1 LARTPGKRAEADG
14 DVRAR
19 LLGSAAELFSA
30 KGYAGTTVREIV
42 ERAGVTKPAL
52 YYYFRS
58 KEGIYLDLM
67 RAPLE
72 GFTERIES
80 AAREKG
86 TSRERIT
93 RLCLRAYDD
102 FVRNLPHAR
111 ILFSFY
117 YGPPQGAPY
126 VDFDTV
132 QLRFQEIVA
141 GLLKEGIRSGEFRR
155 GNPTDMM
162 WTVAGA
168 VNVAMEL
175 ELCRP
180 GQSIGRGGI
189 VRMLGIIFDGIAGD
203 GRGAPGKGKRG

>member
-1 LARTPGKRAEADG
+1 MARTRGKRAEAEG

-19 LLGSAAELFSA
+19 LLGSAAELFST
-30 KGYAGTTVREIV
+30 KGYAGATVREIV
-42 ERAGVTKPAL
+42 ARAGVTKPAM
-52 YYYFRS
+52 YYYFHS

-67 RAPLE
+67 RPPLK

-86 TSRERIT
+86 TFRERIT
-93 RLCLRAYDD
+93 RLCLRSYDD
-102 FVRNLPHAR
+102 FVRNLPIAR

-117 YGPPQGAPY
+117 YGPPQGAPHI
-126 VDFDTV
+126 DFDAV
-132 QLRFQEIVA
+132 HLRFQEIVT
-141 GLLKEGIRSGEFRR
+141 GLLKEGIRGGEFRR
-155 GNPTDMM
+155 GNPVDMM
-162 WTVAGA
+162 WAVAGA